1 LIWWVTSPAR
11 ALNER
16 ALLAD
21 LQDRTEWLGAVTWQL
36 EQLQIVAEF
45 TIQVGETE
53 VACRLAYPE
62 FFPDAPPSLTPKEE
76 VRLSGHQWGRGGEL
90 CLEYRADN
98 WDPSI
103 TGMMMVESAF
113 RLLSGEAPP
122 DAPLVESAHRTTVGQ
137 RLRGSSFRFY
147 VDGRSGPALRGLTP
161 GTNYEAAVDEIRNGE
176 TWIGCLGRIGSKDE
190 PIFAADKKVPV
201 AHSSYEARIVRLL
214 DDAKLPPALKA
225 ESLTAFAD
233 AHGLTDWFTGVADK
247 GFGFLLITNG
257 RDHCL
262 VNFYTGTKLT
272 VIESKTVE
280 APSEAPRLSDAHDSL
295 SDKHVAIVGC
305 GSVGSK
311 IAVSLARSGGAHF
324 LLVDPDL
331 FFAGN
336 VVRNELDLRSV
347 GVSKSSALKQRV
359 LEINPTA
366 EVIASGILL
375 GGQESAES
383 TRHVMSLLGK
393 CDAIIDATADP
404 RVFNL
409 CAAVA
414 KSERKALLWGE
425 VFGGG
430 IGGLVAM
437 SRPEID
443 PPPLA
448 ARNQIASWYANQGVE
463 WDFRAT
469 SDYEVSREDEAPM
482 VASDAEVSLIAAHL
496 TRFALDVLTR
506 PGNSI
511 FPQAAYV
518 VGFAPGYIFDV
529 PFEAHPITYEAEG
542 AWGPTVEANAAEDV
556 ATLLQQ
562 LVPKES
568 NAA

>member
-1 LIWWVTSPAR
+1 MIWWATSPAR

-21 LQDRTEWLGAVTWQL
+21 LHDRSEWLGEVTWQL
-36 EQLQIVAEF
+36 DKLQFVAEF
-45 TIQVGETE
+45 TMQVGETE

-62 FFPDAPPSLTPKEE
+62 FFPDAPPSLTPKED

-103 TGMMMVESAF
+103 TGAMMVESAF
-113 RLLSGEAPP
+113 RLLNGEAPP
-122 DAPLVESAHRTTVGQ
+122 DAPPVESAHRTTLGQ

-147 VDGRSGPALRGLTP
+147 VDGPSGAALQALTP
-161 GTNYEAAVDEIRNGE
+161 GASFEGTVDEIRNGE
-176 TWIGCLGRIGSKDE
+176 TWIGSVSRIGPKDE
-190 PIFAADKKVPV
+190 PAFTAAKKVPV
-201 AHSSYEARIVRLL
+201 GHSSHEARVVRLP
-214 DDAKLPPALKA
+214 DDAKLPPSLNA
-225 ESLTAFAD
+225 ETLTAFAD
-233 AHGLTDWFTGVADK
+233 AHGFADWFAGVAEK

-257 RDHCL
+257 RDHRL

-272 VIESKTVE
+272 VIESKNVE
-280 APSEAPRLSDAHDSL
+280 APPEKARLAVEHESL
-295 SDKHVAIVGC
+295 ADKHIAIVGC

-324 LLVDPDL
+324 LLVDPDV

-336 VVRNELDLRSV
+336 IVRNELDLRSV

-359 LEINPTA
+359 LEIDPMA
-366 EVIASGILL
+366 EVITSSILL

-383 TRHVMSLLGK
+383 TRNVMSLMGK

-414 KSERKALLWGE
+414 KSERKTLIWGE

-448 ARNQIASWYANQGVE
+448 ARNQIASWYANKGVE
-463 WDFRAT
+463 WDFGVV
-469 SDYEVSREDEAPM
+469 SDYEVNREDEAPM

-496 TRFALDVLTR
+496 TRFALDALTR

-529 PFEAHPITYEAEG
+529 PFETHPITYAAEG
-542 AWGPTVEANAAEDV
+542 VWGPTVEVNAAEDV
-556 ATLLQQ
+556 VTLLQQ
-562 LVPKES
+562 LAPKES